1 MAVSSTGASPELT
14 TALEDLA
21 FSKTEK
27 EVQYRGSSELGK
39 EEFLKLLVCQLQN
52 QDPLNP
58 QDDTDFIAQL
68 AQFSA
73 LEQMTNMNSTMTNT
87 SAYSLV
93 GKEVIVQTKDSAGD
107 YKEVR
112 GTVDYVEIKNGEAK
126 LAINGNTYSLDDLVQ
141 VMDTFYAAK
150 QYLPSV
156 EESQQTY
163 DRAMPSIVKIK
174 LDLGSN
180 GYEASSVAIAMN
192 GEYIDTKYLSYSD
205 GELEISP
212 EAFQDLLPGKYQLTF
227 YFDDPY
233 QTSVTDKV
241 TIEVINS
248 AANSNTDKSDQTE
261 DTDNV
266 EETDQVEED
275 ATENA

>member
-1 MAVSSTGASPELT
+1 MAVSSTSTTKELT
-14 TALEDLA
+14 TALDDLA
-21 FSKTEK
+21 VNKTEK
-27 EVQYRGSSELGK
+27 EFKQRGSTELGK
-39 EEFLKLLVCQLQN
+39 DEFLKLLVCQLQN

-73 LEQMTNMNSTMTNT
+73 LEQMTNMNSTMTST

-93 GKEVIVQTKDSAGD
+93 GKEVIVQTKDSTGE

-112 GTVDYVEIKNGEAK
+112 GTVDYVEMKNGEAK
-126 LAINGNTYSLDDLVQ
+126 LSIDGNTYSLDDLVQ

-156 EESQQTY
+156 EEASQTY
-163 DRAMPSIVKIK
+163 DLSKPSITKIK

-180 GYEASSVAIAMN
+180 GYEASSVAVSLN
-192 GEYIDTKYLSYSD
+192 GEYIDTKYLTFNAEE
-205 GELEISP
+205 GELLISP
-212 EAFQDLLPGKYQLTF
+212 EAFQDLLPGKYQMGF
-227 YFDDPY
+227 HFDDPY

-241 TIEVINS
+241 TIEVIKS
-248 AANSNTDKSDQTE
+248 AANGGT
-261 DTDNV
+261 
-266 EETDQVEED
+266 EED
-275 ATENA
+275 GTENA

>member
-1 MAVSSTGASPELT
+1 MAVSSTSTTKELT
-14 TALEDLA
+14 TALDDLA
-21 FSKTEK
+21 VNKTEK
-27 EVQYRGSSELGK
+27 EFKQRGSTELGK
-39 EEFLKLLVCQLQN
+39 DEFLKLLVCQLQN

-73 LEQMTNMNSTMTNT
+73 LEQMTNMNSTMTST

-93 GKEVIVQTKDSAGD
+93 GKEVIVQTKDSTGE

-112 GTVDYVEIKNGEAK
+112 GTVDYVEMKNGEAK
-126 LAINGNTYSLDDLVQ
+126 LSIDGNTYSLDDLVQ

-156 EESQQTY
+156 EESKQTY
-163 DRAMPSIVKIK
+163 DLSKPSITKIK
-174 LDLGSN
+174 IDLGSN
-180 GYEASSVAIAMN
+180 GYEASSVAVSLN
-192 GEYIDTKYLSYSD
+192 GEYIDKQYLTFSAEE
-205 GELEISP
+205 GELQISP
-212 EAFQDLLPGKYQLTF
+212 EAFQDLLPGKYQLGF

-241 TIEVINS
+241 TIEVIKS
-248 AANSNTDKSDQTE
+248 AANG
-261 DTDNV
+261 
-266 EETDQVEED
+266 ETEED
-275 ATENA
+275 GTENA

>member
-1 MAVSSTGASPELT
+1 MAVSGTSTTKELT
-14 TALEDLA
+14 TSLDDLA
-21 FSKTEK
+21 VNKTEK
-27 EVQYRGSSELGK
+27 EFKQRGSTELGK
-39 EEFLKLLVCQLQN
+39 DEFLKLLVCQLQN

-73 LEQMTNMNSTMTNT
+73 LEQMTNMNNTMTST

-93 GKEVIVQTKDSAGD
+93 GKEVIVQTKDSTGE

-112 GTVDYVEIKNGEAK
+112 GTVDYVEMKNGEAS
-126 LAINGNTYSLDDLVQ
+126 LSIDGNLYSIDDLVQ

-156 EESQQTY
+156 EEAKQTY
-163 DRAMPSIVKIK
+163 DLSKPSITKIK
-174 LDLGSN
+174 IDLGSN
-180 GYEASSVAIAMN
+180 GYEASSVAVSLN
-192 GEYIDTKYLSYSD
+192 GEYIDKQYLTFSAEE
-205 GELEISP
+205 GELQISP
-212 EAFQDLLPGKYQLTF
+212 EAFKDLLPGKYQMGF

-241 TIEVINS
+241 TIEVIKS
-248 AANSNTDKSDQTE
+248 AANDESDKSDETNKTGETEQTE
-261 DTDNV
+261 
-266 EETDQVEED
+266 ED
-275 ATENA
+275 GTENA

>member
-1 MAVSSTGASPELT
+1 MAVSGTSTTKELT
-14 TALEDLA
+14 TALDDLA
-21 FSKTEK
+21 VNKTEK
-27 EVQYRGSSELGK
+27 EIKQRGSTELGK
-39 EEFLKLLVCQLQN
+39 DEFLKLLVCQLQN

-73 LEQMTNMNSTMTNT
+73 LEQMTNMNSTMTST

-93 GKEVIVQTKDSAGD
+93 GKEVIVQTKDSTGE

-112 GTVDYVEIKNGEAK
+112 GTVDYVEMKNGEAS
-126 LAINGNTYSLDDLVQ
+126 LSIDGNLYSIDDLVQ

-156 EESQQTY
+156 EESKQTY
-163 DRAMPSIVKIK
+163 DLSKPSITKIK
-174 LDLGSN
+174 VDLGSN
-180 GYEASSVAIAMN
+180 GYEASSVAVSLN
-192 GEYIDTKYLSYSD
+192 GEYIDKQYLTFD
-205 GELEISP
+205 PEEGELLISP
-212 EAFQDLLPGKYQLTF
+212 EAFQDLLPGKYQMGF

-241 TIEVINS
+241 TIEVVKS
-248 AANSNTDKSDQTE
+248 AANNESDKSDTTDKTGETIQTE
-261 DTDNV
+261 
-266 EETDQVEED
+266 ED
-275 ATENA
+275 GTENA

>member
-1 MAVSSTGASPELT
+1 MAVSSTSTSKELT
-14 TALEDLA
+14 TALDDL
-21 FSKTEK
+21 SINKTEK
-27 EVQYRGSSELGK
+27 EVKYRGSTELGK
-39 EEFLKLLVCQLQN
+39 DEFLKLLVCQLQN

-58 QDDTDFIAQL
+58 QDDTQFIAQL

-73 LEQMTNMNSTMTNT
+73 LEQMTNMNATMTST

-93 GKEVIVQTKDSAGD
+93 GKEVIVQTKDSTGA
-107 YKEVR
+107 YKEIR
-112 GTVDYVEIKNGEAK
+112 GTVDYVEMKNGEAK
-126 LAINGNTYSLDDLVQ
+126 LAIDGNTYSIDDLVQ

-156 EESQQTY
+156 EELKQTY
-163 DRAMPSIVKIK
+163 DLAKPSITKVK
-174 LDLGSN
+174 LNLGSN
-180 GYEASSVAIAMN
+180 GYEASSVAVSLN
-192 GEYIDTKYLSYSD
+192 GEYIDKEYLTFND

-212 EAFQDLLPGKYQLTF
+212 EAFKDLLPGKYQLAF

-248 AANSNTDKSDQTE
+248 AAGGNTGEAEGT
-261 DTDNV
+261 
-266 EETDQVEED
+266 EED
-275 ATENA
+275 KTENA